1 LESLSIST
9 LLVQYAIVGPLLLVW
24 AVGIF
29 LSLVYWRRYR
39 GVTLV
44 TLVICSVMILDTL
57 IATYLFATLPMRMAE
72 QGRSSAQIGAVFTF
86 LGAARSALHAALW
99 GAVLFAIFG
108 WRRKD
113 SATALDV

>member
-1 LESLSIST
+1 MESLST
-9 LLVQYAIVGPLLLVW
+9 LLVQYAIAGPVLLVW
-24 AVGIF
+24 AIGIV

-57 IATYLFATLPMRMAE
+57 IATYLFATLPIRMTE
-72 QGRSSAQIGAVFTF
+72 EGRSSVQIAAVFTF
-86 LGAARSALHAALW
+86 LGAARSALHAVLW

-108 WRRKD
+108 WRRKGG
-113 SATALDV
+113 ATTSDV